1 MIRLRLTIDA
11 VVDTED
17 EAARVL
23 ARLQRM
29 GFPVQSADHD
39 VRRVRHLQAVPSGED
54 AS

>member
-29 GFPVQSADHD
+29 GFPVQGADH